1 LRPHFTPTSAS
12 SVNQVE
18 TWFSLLQRRAIQR
31 GVFSSVAA
39 LKQAIRRFLDGWND
53 HSHPFAWVK
62 IPEELLMPHRQR
74 ISESQD

>member
-1 LRPHFTPTSAS
+1 M
-12 SVNQVE
+12 NQVE

-31 GVFSSVAA
+31 GVVSSVAA

-62 IPEELLMPHRQR
+62 TPEEVLMPHRQR